1 MIKVK
6 ITSILKKGTR
16 FFANILDRGSA
27 FNNIPFIQPGGFV
40 KRYKESETQFGWVVE
55 KEGRRYVVAVEG
67 QDFPDLKE
75 DELVIYL
82 NKDHYVKL
90 SKDETCVYRGKNNY
104 IKLSKDETAVY
115 HDKSN
120 YMKFDGSKMII
131 EATKGYLAK
140 DLHKTLGDLVMALK
154 VVQVPTALGPAATLG
169 PGVVAQ
175 LEGVEASLKTMS
187 ADYKVK
193 V

>member
-82 NKDHYVKL
+82 NKDHYIKL
-90 SKDETCVYRGKNNY
+90 SKDETCIYRGEDNY
-104 IKLSKDETAVY
+104 IKLSDKETAVY

-131 EATKGYLAK
+131 EATDGYLANELYK
-140 DLHKTLGDLVMALK
+140 LLSELVKQLLI
-154 VVQVPTALGPAATLG
+154 VQIPTALGPATLTNITAKSG
-169 PGVVAQ
+169 DF
-175 LEGVEASLKTMS
+175 LKALSDMLGK
-187 ADYKVK
+187 YKAK
-193 V
+193 DK

>member
-90 SKDETCVYRGKNNY
+90 SKDET
-104 IKLSKDETAVY
+104 AVY

-120 YMKFDGSKMII
+120 YIKFNG
-131 EATKGYLAK
+131 TQVVV
-140 DLHKTLGDLVMALK
+140 KTNGGDLFEVLNGLLTNLMAAK
-154 VVQVPTALGPAATLG
+154 AITALGPSPLTPDTILNLQESQRKLG
-169 PGVVAQ
+169 SMMKKG
-175 LEGVEASLKTMS
+175 
-187 ADYKVK
+187 
-193 V
+193 

>member
-90 SKDETCVYRGKNNY
+90 SKDET
-104 IKLSKDETAVY
+104 AVY